1 MHKTTFRTHTC
12 GELEKKDIGKKVTL
26 SGWVLRQRDHGGL
39 IFIDLRDRY
48 GITQIVVPPEFPEE
62 PELEKFHKSTVSA
75 IKPESVIKIIGT
87 VRERPSGMINAKLST
102 GEIEVLIERIN
113 ILSLSKTPP
122 FEIDSDKE
130 VNEEMR
136 LEYRYLDLR
145 RTRMQRNIIVRHKVI
160 KAVRDY
166 FDKNDFVEIE
176 TPMLIKGTPEG
187 SREYLVPSRLYP
199 GKFFVLPQSP
209 QQLKQ
214 LLMVSGFD
222 RYFQIAR
229 CFRDE
234 DQRGDRQPEF
244 TQVDV
249 EMSFVEAEDVMSV
262 NEELLI
268 ELLKEF
274 APDKKLMNAKLP
286 RMTWKE
292 AMDKYGADKPDIRF
306 GLEIHDITDL
316 VAGSGFKVFSEAKSV
331 GNFVRGLLIPGGAT
345 FSRRE
350 LDEFEASAKS
360 YGAHGL
366 IYMVYEKGG
375 IKSPILKYLK
385 PEEVDAI
392 TKEFGAKEGDTVL
405 ICSAGFKVVCE
416 TLGHIR
422 LVCGDKL
429 NLRDKNVFAPLWV
442 IEFPMFEWKPEENK
456 LDASHHPF
464 TAPMNEDVGLL
475 DKEPEKARAKA
486 YDLVLNGVEIGGGS
500 VRIHDPKVQSRI
512 FEILKITPEDAKL
525 RFGHLLRAFEYGPPP
540 HGGIAWGIDRFIMMI
555 LDEPN
560 IREVIAFPKD
570 QKAKDLMMGAPSEV
584 PEKQIKEANIQISKD

>member
-1 MHKTTFRTHTC
+1 M
-12 GELEKKDIGKKVTL
+12 
-26 SGWVLRQRDHGGL
+26 
-39 IFIDLRDRY
+39 
-48 GITQIVVPPEFPEE
+48 
-62 PELEKFHKSTVSA
+62 
-75 IKPESVIKIIGT
+75 
-87 VRERPSGMINAKLST
+87 
-102 GEIEVLIERIN
+102 
-113 ILSLSKTPP
+113 
-122 FEIDSDKE
+122 
-130 VNEEMR
+130 
-136 LEYRYLDLR
+136 
-145 RTRMQRNIIVRHKVI
+145 
-160 KAVRDY
+160 
-166 FDKNDFVEIE
+166 
-176 TPMLIKGTPEG
+176 
-187 SREYLVPSRLYP
+187 
-199 GKFFVLPQSP
+199 
-209 QQLKQ
+209 
-214 LLMVSGFD
+214 
-222 RYFQIAR
+222 
-229 CFRDE
+229 
-234 DQRGDRQPEF
+234 
-244 TQVDV
+244 
-249 EMSFVEAEDVMSV
+249 
-262 NEELLI
+262 
-268 ELLKEF
+268 
-274 APDKKLMNAKLP
+274 
-286 RMTWKE
+286 
-292 AMDKYGADKPDIRF
+292 
-306 GLEIHDITDL
+306 
-316 VAGSGFKVFSEAKSV
+316 
-331 GNFVRGLLIPGGAT
+331 IPGGAT

-392 TKEFGAKEGDTVL
+392 TNEFGAKEGDTVL

>member
-12 GELEKKDIGKKVTL
+12 DELNTKNSDEKVTL
-26 SGWVLRQRDHGGL
+26 SGWIMRRRDHGGL
-39 IFIDLRDRY
+39 IFVDLRDRY
-48 GITQIVVPPEFPEE
+48 GLTQI
-62 PELEKFHKSTVSA
+62 A
-75 IKPESVIKIIGT
+75 IDPTKIAEANDIKIESVMQVKGV
-87 VRERPSGMINAKLST
+87 VRSRPEGMINAKLKT
-102 GEIEVLIERIN
+102 GEIEVVAEEIK
-113 ILSLSKTPP
+113 ILSTSKTPP

-166 FDKNDFVEIE
+166 FDKNDFVEVE

-262 NEELLI
+262 NEKLLI

-274 APDKKLMNAKLP
+274 APDKKLMNVKLP

-306 GLEIHDITDL
+306 SLEIHDITDL
-316 VAGSGFKVFSEAKSV
+316 VSGSGFKVFSEAKSV

-464 TAPMNEDVGLL
+464 TAPMNEDVDLL

-584 PEKQIKEANIQISKD
+584 PEKQIKEANISINLKS